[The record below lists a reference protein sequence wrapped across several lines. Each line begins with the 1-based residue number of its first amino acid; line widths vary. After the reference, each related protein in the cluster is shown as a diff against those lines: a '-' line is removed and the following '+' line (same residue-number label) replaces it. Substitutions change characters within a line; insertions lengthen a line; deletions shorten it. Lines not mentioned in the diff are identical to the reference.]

1 MNNVIGRI
9 PEGAPILITAINDQ
23 TSSALSKLQGARS
36 DDVQLLK
43 GR

>member
-23 TSSALSKLQGARS
+23 TATAKYNTILQTAPLIRLEKKL
-36 DDVQLLK
+36 
-43 GR
+43 